1 MKSKKRSL
9 LWAVILFLVFAV
21 ASPASMT
28 QVQAKKAVKAKSVT
42 LNRKNV
48 TLEKGKKLKLK
59 ATVKPK
65 KATQKKIVW
74 SSGNKKSSNGI
85 FQRCGKSKE
94 KRYCKNYRK
103 DKRNQEKSGV

>member
-48 TLEKGKKLKLK
+48 TLEKGK
-59 ATVKPK
+59 
-65 KATQKKIVW
+65 
-74 SSGNKKSSNGI
+74 
-85 FQRCGKSKE
+85 
-94 KRYCKNYRK
+94 
-103 DKRNQEKSGV
+103 